1 MNIFFQKTKHD
12 NGSFQQNMAI
22 LKKYYQ
28 IAIFDVTTKTYRKS
42 DEGTFFHNLSETKND
57 EKSIH
62 KYSDNSD
69 LKPK

>member
-1 MNIFFQKTKHD
+1 
-12 NGSFQQNMAI
+12 MAI

-57 EKSIH
+57 EISIH